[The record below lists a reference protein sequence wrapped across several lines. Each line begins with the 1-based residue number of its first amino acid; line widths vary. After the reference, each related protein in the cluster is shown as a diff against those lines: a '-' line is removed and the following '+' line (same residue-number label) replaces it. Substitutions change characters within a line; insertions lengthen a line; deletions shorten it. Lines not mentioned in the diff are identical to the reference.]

1 MQITKNFS
9 FEELTFSATAR
20 QKGIH
25 NLPNPP
31 QIENLRKLCEK
42 VLQPVRDNFGAPI
55 TVTSGFRSTAL
66 NKAVGGAPGSQ
77 HLKGEAADIICYDNR
92 RLWNLMCRMVRDGE
106 MHVGQ
111 LINEKNLKWIHVSL
125 PDASHSNQI
134 FHLP

>member
-20 QKGIH
+20 QKGIP

-66 NKAVGGAPGSQ
+66 NKAVGGASGSQ